1 MNEAQFEALLHE
13 GLAPPERSADRAFTR
28 KVERAAAEAD
38 LYRSWRRAL
47 LRQFVSEGL
56 AMAAIGASL
65 ATLSHIP
72 GVRSAIDQAPGLIW
86 PVLLLVFLLW
96 LLLRGRSRLLA

>member
-1 MNEAQFEALLHE
+1 MNEAQFETLLHD
-13 GLAPPERSADRAFTR
+13 GLAPPERRADRVFTV
-28 KVERAAAEAD
+28 KVERAVAEAE

-65 ATLSHIP
+65 ATLSQIP

-86 PVLLLVFLLW
+86 PLLLMLFLLW
-96 LLLRGRSRLLA
+96 LLMRGRGRLLA